1 MLYKYLLLVIVL
13 VLLPTVTPSVT
24 AAEVNIRSNPNPAL
38 MGKINRYRAFG
49 DRLAAGS
56 ESTRGS
62 DSAWGQYTQD
72 DTYSGA
78 PLIGNGSQAIGCV
91 AQTGG
96 RAPREC
102 TVIADDI
109 ININTNY

>member
-1 MLYKYLLLVIVL
+1 MLYNYLPLMIALVS
-13 VLLPTVTPSVT
+13 LPTVTPSVM
-24 AAEVNIRSNPNPAL
+24 AAEVNIRANPNPAL

-49 DRLAAGS
+49 NRLAAGS
-56 ESTRGS
+56 DSTRGS

-72 DTYSGA
+72 DTYGGA

-91 AQTGG
+91 AQVGG
-96 RAPREC
+96 RTPREC
-102 TVIADDI
+102 AVIADDI